1 MQKFKIKSTEP
12 RSLLAG
18 ACGSLFVCLGIFL
31 GAFFSPF
38 FADDR
43 HSKYLHVRCPKYTH
57 THTAANTPTLPHAL
71 INLPDISRFW
81 FNFGRCVG

>member
-31 GAFFSPF
+31 GAFFRLFSLMTGT
-38 FADDR
+38 ANICMCAAR
-43 HSKYLHVRCPKYTH
+43 NTH
-57 THTAANTPTLPHAL
+57 THRRKHTHTTTRTYKLA
-71 INLPDISRFW
+71 
-81 FNFGRCVG
+81 